1 MNEEIVQL
9 YKGFSKSELSIFF
22 WKLIRYINKYD
33 LNFRNYVF
41 ENSLNSIEKFK
52 EEEFYLGTTDDDL
65 EGLVSFY
72 ANKMLAATEEEICG
86 NVIHMVW
93 DIATFMTEELCPSCQ
108 DANLKIASSTDQTII
123 YKTCD
128 NCLITIEN
136 KEYVERPKEMIPATK
151 RQIKI
156 LLEK

>member
-9 YKGFSKSELSIFF
+9 YKSFSKNELSIFF
-22 WKLIRYINKYD
+22 GKLIEYINKYD
-33 LNFRNYVF
+33 LNFRNFIF

-52 EEEFYLGTTDDDL
+52 EDEFYLGTTDDNL
-65 EGLVSFY
+65 EGLASCY
-72 ANKMLAATEEEICG
+72 AKEMLEATEKEICG

-93 DIATFMTEELCPSCQ
+93 DVATFMTEELCPSCQ
-108 DANLKIASSTDQTII
+108 DANLKISSSTDQTII

-128 NCLITIEN
+128 NCLVTIEN
-136 KEYVERPKEMIPATK
+136 DKYIERPKQMIPATK